1 MDCANC
7 AAGITR
13 YLERKGLEDVYVN
26 FQTRE
31 VRFRLADE
39 DFTIE
44 EAKGGIR
51 KLGYTVVEPEQ
62 KLEFWTLERKLLLA
76 AFFTLPLLLGHLLMS
91 IGIHLAFMHNAWLQF
106 LICLPVLFIGVWHFD
121 ER

>member
-1 MDCANC
+1 MKPLIELTVEGRDCANC

-62 KLEFWTLERKLLLA
+62 KLDFGRW
-76 AFFTLPLLLGHLLMS
+76 
-91 IGIHLAFMHNAWLQF
+91 NAN
-106 LICLPVLFIGVWHFD
+106 
-121 ER
+121 